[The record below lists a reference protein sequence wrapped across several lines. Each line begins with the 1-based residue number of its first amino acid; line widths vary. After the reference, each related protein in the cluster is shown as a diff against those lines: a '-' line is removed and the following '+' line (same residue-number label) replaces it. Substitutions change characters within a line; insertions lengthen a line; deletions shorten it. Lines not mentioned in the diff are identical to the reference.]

1 MIMSLGK
8 FIWFC
13 LIPSLKEISRDVFKT
28 FFAPGDFLKSTFA
41 FVCGIYNVYSFGFTD
56 PHLQQLPTYILRTSI
71 FTRTYLGL
79 KIDKKSFRFLFQGA
93 KDRVKVFSFYYYCN
107 SIVAQRLS
115 SGPFCV
121 WCSHRGLRRRTKGCP
136 VFGYPPH
143 SPVIVKV

>member
-56 PHLQQLPTYILRTSI
+56 PHLQQLPTYI
-71 FTRTYLGL
+71 
-79 KIDKKSFRFLFQGA
+79 
-93 KDRVKVFSFYYYCN
+93 YY
-107 SIVAQRLS
+107 ILLLLE
-115 SGPFCV
+115 
-121 WCSHRGLRRRTKGCP
+121 HT
-136 VFGYPPH
+136 
-143 SPVIVKV
+143 

>member
-56 PHLQQLPTYILRTSI
+56 PHLQQLPTYIYYISVPCRALR
-71 FTRTYLGL
+71 GL
-79 KIDKKSFRFLFQGA
+79 KKKYG
-93 KDRVKVFSFYYYCN
+93 
-107 SIVAQRLS
+107 
-115 SGPFCV
+115 
-121 WCSHRGLRRRTKGCP
+121 TKL
-136 VFGYPPH
+136 
-143 SPVIVKV
+143 